1 VCDPAIND
9 APSYRVAEA
18 PLDREVQREILTGAA
33 IDPLSRQKAR
43 KLKAQAAD
51 GYFVGLGVRG
61 FLCHGHRRDQWP
73 RALLWQGRWRL
84 GRQRRLHRR
93 RIDHRLQQQ
102 HQQRLAGDIEWAFLP
117 NWSAKVEYN
126 YLGLDDR
133 TFTVPA
139 GSPFLAGDTF
149 TQSNRSI
156 QMVKVGI
163 NYLFNSSYCVPAD
176 PACLLNC
183 RCRE

>member
-1 VCDPAIND
+1 V
-9 APSYRVAEA
+9 
-18 PLDREVQREILTGAA
+18 GA
-33 IDPLSRQKAR
+33 
-43 KLKAQAAD
+43 
-51 GYFVGLGVRG
+51 G
-61 FLCHGHRRDQWP
+61 
-73 RALLWQGRWRL
+73 
-84 GRQRRLHRR
+84 
-93 RIDHRLQQQ
+93 
-102 HQQRLAGDIEWAFLP
+102 IEWAFLP

-139 GSPFLAGDTF
+139 ASPFLASDTF

-163 NYLFNSSYCVPAD
+163 NYLFNSYYCVPAD

>member
-1 VCDPAIND
+1 V
-9 APSYRVAEA
+9 
-18 PLDREVQREILTGAA
+18 GA
-33 IDPLSRQKAR
+33 
-43 KLKAQAAD
+43 
-51 GYFVGLGVRG
+51 G
-61 FLCHGHRRDQWP
+61 
-73 RALLWQGRWRL
+73 
-84 GRQRRLHRR
+84 
-93 RIDHRLQQQ
+93 
-102 HQQRLAGDIEWAFLP
+102 IEWAFLP

-139 GSPFLAGDTF
+139 GSPFLAADTF
-149 TQSNRSI
+149 NQSSRSI

-163 NYLFNSSYCVPAD
+163 NYLFNSYYCVPAD